1 MVSLTSSSASPP
13 AINLFSIGRVRSH
26 APSRVQ
32 TDSPFLPSRFFLL
45 HLLVKFHDP
54 LMPSG
59 EQKGEGEGVSL
70 TYSTRPRSRRRGHKM
85 VPETAAG
92 MVVEAVGQMKVR
104 GHPHCQVRDQFIHF
118 NMIKKVK
125 FHQPSSNLT
134 CSFSDTN
141 MAVAVCGRC
150 SGVAQQR

>member
-1 MVSLTSSSASPP
+1 MIFQEGKHLLVVNLTSSSASPP

-104 GHPHCQVRDQFIHF
+104 GHRSLPSKGSIHSLQYDKNKLNF
-118 NMIKKVK
+118 
-125 FHQPSSNLT
+125 
-134 CSFSDTN
+134 TN
-141 MAVAVCGRC
+141 P
-150 SGVAQQR
+150 AQT

>member
-1 MVSLTSSSASPP
+1 
-13 AINLFSIGRVRSH
+13 
-26 APSRVQ
+26 
-32 TDSPFLPSRFFLL
+32 
-45 HLLVKFHDP
+45 
-54 LMPSG
+54 
-59 EQKGEGEGVSL
+59 
-70 TYSTRPRSRRRGHKM
+70 M

-104 GHPHCQVRDQFIHF
+104 GHPHCLVRDQFIHF

-141 MAVAVCGRC
+141 MAVAVCVDSSPLFSIITLTEPTE
-150 SGVAQQR
+150 SGGHGATGDDAR